1 MLTINNVLINRIES
15 QSLYEK
21 LSTLPTIGD
30 RLKFLR
36 KDYLKKSRAKWQVK
50 CR

>member
-36 KDYLKKSRAKWQVK
+36 KRLSQEVTCKNGK
-50 CR
+50 

>member
-30 RLKFLR
+30 RLKIF
-36 KDYLKKSRAKWQVK
+36 KKRLSQEVTCKNGK
-50 CR
+50 

>member
-30 RLKFLR
+30 KPVHF
-36 KDYLKKSRAKWQVK
+36 
-50 CR
+50 